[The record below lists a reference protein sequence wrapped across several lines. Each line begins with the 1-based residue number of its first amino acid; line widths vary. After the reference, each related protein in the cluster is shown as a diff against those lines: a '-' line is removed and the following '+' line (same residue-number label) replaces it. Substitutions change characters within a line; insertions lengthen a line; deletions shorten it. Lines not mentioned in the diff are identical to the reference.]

1 MDERFET
8 LFFLLIYLY
17 IYIIEEK
24 RKDWKLFFE
33 KETWNNKFEE
43 GI

>member
-8 LFFLLIYLY
+8 LFFFSYIY